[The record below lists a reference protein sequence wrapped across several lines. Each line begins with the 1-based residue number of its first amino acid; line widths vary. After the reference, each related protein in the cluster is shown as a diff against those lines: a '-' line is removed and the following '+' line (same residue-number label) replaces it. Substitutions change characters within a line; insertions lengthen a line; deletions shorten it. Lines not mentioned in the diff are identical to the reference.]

1 MSQAETPETEE
12 HQEIGAEKEKVMT
25 GEEEKTAQDLERRS
39 LTSIDAIVDQVLM
52 KGSASTEGVLAQ
64 EREMIQEEDQRKRRL
79 KRSLR

>member
-12 HQEIGAEKEKVMT
+12 HQEIGAGIEKVMT
-25 GEEEKTAQDLERRS
+25 GEEEKTALDLERRS

-79 KRSLR
+79 KKSLR